1 MAAEHDPDAV
11 FPLRS
16 RPPSLWDGV
25 HGAVSSS
32 ETEPSSRAAGKRP
45 AVEPP
50 TTDQQIAK
58 AMRKEAPVKE
68 GKKTNPEDRMSQFT
82 EALIGKEHAPG
93 ILRERARADGGKVG
107 RANMPYPHQR
117 KFVKRMVNGDK
128 RRLMMVHAPGT
139 GKTFT
144 FLLHVAA
151 RHITRRGK
159 RQKVLISVPTSCL
172 QQWNNAVLDTLDIS
186 PKRIL
191 VTNRASKLTKESIA
205 KHDILIV
212 TKETVGRAF
221 SSCHEWVQA
230 HHRNERNHW
239 VSQWDR
245 KPGVPLHPL
254 FAAEYTLVGID
265 ELHCTPLPAL
275 VPPCQSTFSG
285 LTNPVRVAVMRNCLT
300 GWTKGH
306 ELVSKAAEEVI
317 GLAATPVFNKPDDM
331 MGLATAMDLPN
342 EWKTWNRW
350 FKDRK
355 RQYVNTE
362 SITEFNQ
369 TFVDAVSDDILN
381 LPPITHETENF
392 EVNVDPE
399 HVADYN
405 DILARAQRLR
415 CSIERNGN
423 RASAQEMNKLMSY
436 LQTMQQFL
444 VSPLLART
452 GAGELQKD
460 QDLIRQ
466 ASMDDTG
473 ALIAL
478 RNTLL
483 GLNEKGLNRVM
494 VAACHTSL
502 LKIAMEYLKRTCP
515 EVGDIILYTGE
526 LRQKQRASAIE
537 RFLGGSRTVMLMSI
551 DAGGTGL
558 HLVPGSN
565 AVVFWGSRPFSPMQ
579 VLQTAK
585 RVHRIGQEHP
595 VIVNHLIAAGSVD
608 FAINMVHGDKLSVSK
623 AIVDDDLSSLESQG
637 GRWRSTGRIVDA
649 CRFLSE
655 TGTFLDEDP
664 PANHA
669 AGLGAHG
676 HHSGG
681 VGSSSSPDALYG
693 DDASAAGAPVINPG
707 SVDDLMMDLPP
718 LPPSIAQALMAN
730 AALLSTDALL
740 ASGLVI

>member
-1 MAAEHDPDAV
+1 MPPQSQPLQSQPASPEAGHRGADAD
-11 FPLRS
+11 S
-16 RPPSLWDGV
+16 ESSL
-25 HGAVSSS
+25 SSK
-32 ETEPSSRAAGKRP
+32 AAGKRP
-45 AVEPP
+45 VEP
-50 TTDQQIAK
+50 TTSDYDQIAK

-68 GKKTNPEDRMSQFT
+68 GKKTKPEDKMSQFT
-82 EALIGKEHAPG
+82 QALVGNQHAPG
-93 ILRERARADGGKVG
+93 ILRERARSDGGKVG

-117 KFVKRMVNGDK
+117 KFVKRMINGDT

-144 FLLHVAA
+144 TLLHVAA

-159 RQKVLISVPTSCL
+159 RQKILISVPTSCL
-172 QQWNNAVLDTLDIS
+172 QQWHNAVLDTLDIA
-186 PKRIL
+186 PKRIM
-191 VTNRASKLTKESIA
+191 VTNRAAKLTKEAIA
-205 KHDILIV
+205 KHDVLIV
-212 TKETVGRAF
+212 TKETVGRAW
-221 SSCHEWVQA
+221 SSCHEWVVA

-245 KPGVPLHPL
+245 KPGVSLHPL
-254 FAAEYTLVGID
+254 FAAEYTLVAID
-265 ELHCTPLPAL
+265 ELH
-275 VPPCQSTFSG
+275 F
-285 LTNPVRVAVMRNCLT
+285 MRNCLT

-306 ELVSKAAEEVI
+306 ELVSRSAEEVI
-317 GLAATPVFNKPDDM
+317 GLTATPVFNKPDDM
-331 MGLATAMDLPN
+331 MGLATAMDLPE

-350 FKDRK
+350 FTDRK
-355 RQYVNTE
+355 RQCINTE
-362 SITEFNQ
+362 SVTLFNK
-369 TFVDAVSDDILN
+369 TFLDCVSDDILN
-381 LPPITHETENF
+381 LPPITHETESF

-405 DILARAQRLR
+405 DILTRAQRLR
-415 CSIERNGN
+415 FSIERNGN

-444 VSPLLART
+444 VSPLLAHT

-460 QDLIRQ
+460 QNLIVQ
-466 ASMDDTG
+466 ASMNDTG

-478 RNTLL
+478 RNSLL
-483 GLNEKGLNRVM
+483 DLNDKGMNRIM

-526 LRQKQRASAIE
+526 LRQKQRATAVE

-585 RVHRIGQEHP
+585 RVHRIGQEFP
-595 VIVNHLIAAGSVD
+595 VKVKHLIAAGSVD
-608 FAINMVHGDKLSVSK
+608 YAINMVHGDKLTVSK
-623 AIVDDDLSSLESQG
+623 AIVEDDLSNLESQG

-649 CRFLSE
+649 CRLLSDEGRFLE
-655 TGTFLDEDP
+655 EE
-664 PANHA
+664 PATNPIQIN
-669 AGLGAHG
+669 GVHG
-676 HHSGG
+676 HRSGG
-681 VGSSSSPDALYG
+681 AGSSSSPDVLY
-693 DDASAAGAPVINPG
+693 DDNAFAAGGPVINPG
-707 SVDDLMMDLPP
+707 SVDDLMMELPP

-730 AALLSTDALL
+730 AALLSTDALQ
-740 ASGLVI
+740 ASGLAI